1 MPRYTYDLF
10 EPIND
15 RDKALERLLKDF
27 APLHMEAWEKR
38 KRAKYKRDYDL
49 NVTTFVAM
57 WLNKNLKI
65 FMAYDGDK
73 SVGYLTGLTY
83 RPMEYMATAFQVD
96 DWYTN
101 DSPVI
106 EAGLFDYLH
115 DALRLMGCDELLIPQ
130 DGQDELPQIGDAW
143 EKASETRLVRFVR
156 K

>member
-1 MPRYTYDLF
+1 MARYTYDLF
-10 EPIND
+10 EPAND
-15 RDKALERLLKDF
+15 RDKALDKLLKDF
-27 APLHMEAWEKR
+27 APLHMAAWEKH
-38 KRAKYKRDYDL
+38 KRSVYKRDYDL

-73 SVGYLTGLTY
+73 AVGYLTGIVY
-83 RPMEYMATAFQVD
+83 RPLEYLATAFQVD
-96 DWYTN
+96 DWYTG

-115 DALRLMGCDELLIPQ
+115 DALRLMGCDELLVPQ
-130 DGQDELPQIGDAW
+130 GVHAELPQVGTAW
-143 EKASETRLVRFVR
+143 EKTSETKIVRFTR